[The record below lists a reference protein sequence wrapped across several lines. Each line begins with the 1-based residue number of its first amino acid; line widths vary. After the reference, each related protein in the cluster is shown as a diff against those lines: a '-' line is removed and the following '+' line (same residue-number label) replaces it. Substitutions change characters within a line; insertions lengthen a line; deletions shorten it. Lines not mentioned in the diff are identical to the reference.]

1 MAASAARSKGET
13 PLGRLKKRSEFLAA
27 ARRGRKAVT
36 PGLVLQAL
44 RHKAKQE
51 AQDGEPAAPRLGLT
65 ASRKVGNAVTR
76 NRARRRLRAAAG
88 EVIPALGRP
97 GTDYVLIARGA
108 TPTRPYREL
117 IEDLRQAL
125 GKVEVQEKRKT
136 R

>member
-1 MAASAARSKGET
+1 MSASAAGSERET
-13 PLGRLKKRSEFLAA
+13 PLGRMKKRSEFLAA

-44 RHKAKQE
+44 RHRGE
-51 AQDGEPAAPRLGLT
+51 DGETSAPRLGLT

-88 EVIPALGRP
+88 ELLPALGRP

-108 TPTRPYREL
+108 TPTRPFREL
-117 IEDLRQAL
+117 LQDLRDAL

>member
-1 MAASAARSKGET
+1 MAAGAAGSRGET

-36 PGLVLQAL
+36 PGLVLQVL
-44 RHKAKQE
+44 RRKAE
-51 AQDGEPAAPRLGLT
+51 EGAPEGARLGLT

-88 EVIPALGRP
+88 ELLPALGRP

-117 IEDLRQAL
+117 LGDLRDAL
-125 GKVEVQEKRKT
+125 GKVEVQEKRKA

>member
-1 MAASAARSKGET
+1 MSASAAAEGGAL

-27 ARRGRKAVT
+27 ARKGRKAVT

-44 RHKAKQE
+44 SRRDAE
-51 AQDGEPAAPRLGLT
+51 GAAAAPRFGLT

-88 EVIPALGRP
+88 ELLPRFGRC
-97 GTDYVLIARGA
+97 GTDYVLIARGD
-108 TPTRPYREL
+108 TPTRPYQAL
-117 IEDLRQAL
+117 LEDLRGAL
-125 GKVEVQEKRKT
+125 TKVEEKRKA

>member
-1 MAASAARSKGET
+1 MSASAAAAGGAT

-27 ARRGRKAVT
+27 ARKGRKAVT

-44 RHKAKQE
+44 SRRDTE
-51 AQDGEPAAPRLGLT
+51 GVETPPRLGLT

-88 EVIPALGRP
+88 ELLPRLGHA
-97 GTDYVLIARGA
+97 GTDYVLIARGE

-117 IEDLRQAL
+117 LADLRKAL
-125 GKVEVQEKRKT
+125 AKVEEKRKA

>member
-1 MAASAARSKGET
+1 MPASAADAGNAT

-27 ARRGRKAVT
+27 ARKGRKAVT

-44 RHKAKQE
+44 SRQ
-51 AQDGEPAAPRLGLT
+51 AADSEIRPPRLGLT

-76 NRARRRLRAAAG
+76 NRARRRLRAAAR
-88 EVIPALGRP
+88 ELLPELGRA
-97 GTDYVLIARGA
+97 GTDYVLIARGD

-117 IEDLRQAL
+117 LQDLRKAL
-125 GKVEVQEKRKT
+125 GKVEEKRKT

>member
-1 MAASAARSKGET
+1 MAASAAGFEGET

-44 RHKAKQE
+44 RRKAE
-51 AQDGEPAAPRLGLT
+51 AGAPEAARLGLT

-88 EVIPALGRP
+88 EVLPALGRP

-117 IEDLRQAL
+117 LEDLREAL